1 MNGRDGVVSRPTLQ
15 GALLAKAPAVEIP
28 GDDHTR
34 HLVDIATLGSLVSRR
49 DRVASDAT
57 DTERR
62 RIRAALSL
70 IEGNPLVGR
79 VAGVDPIVVERLRLA
94 FA

>member
-1 MNGRDGVVSRPTLQ
+1 M
-15 GALLAKAPAVEIP
+15 
-28 GDDHTR
+28 
-34 HLVDIATLGSLVSRR
+34 ATDV
-49 DRVASDAT
+49 T

-70 IEGNPLVGR
+70 IERDPLVCR
-79 VAGVDPIVVERLRLA
+79 VADVDPIVVERLRLA

>member
-1 MNGRDGVVSRPTLQ
+1 MNGRDGVVLRPTLQ
-15 GALLAKAPAVEIP
+15 GALLAKAAAVEIP

-49 DRVASDAT
+49 DRLAT
-57 DTERR
+57 DVTETERR

-70 IEGNPLVGR
+70 IERDPLICR
-79 VAGVDPIVVERLRLA
+79 VADVDPIVVDRLRLA

>member
-1 MNGRDGVVSRPTLQ
+1 VNGREGVISRPTLQ
-15 GALLAKAPAVEIP
+15 GALLAKAAAVEIP

-49 DRVASDAT
+49 DRVATDVT

-70 IEGNPLVGR
+70 MERDPIVCR
-79 VAGVDPIVVERLRLA
+79 VADVDPIVVERLRLA

>member
-1 MNGRDGVVSRPTLQ
+1 
-15 GALLAKAPAVEIP
+15 
-28 GDDHTR
+28 
-34 HLVDIATLGSLVSRR
+34 
-49 DRVASDAT
+49 VASDAT

-70 IEGNPLVGR
+70 IEGNPLVCR